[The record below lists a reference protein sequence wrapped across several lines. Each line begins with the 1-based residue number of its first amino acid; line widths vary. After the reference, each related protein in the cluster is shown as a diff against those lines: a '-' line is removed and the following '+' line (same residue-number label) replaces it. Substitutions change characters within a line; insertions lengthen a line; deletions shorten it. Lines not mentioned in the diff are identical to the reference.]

1 MFRSVVAGLLLL
13 ISGTVHAETLPVP
26 LTLQHAIQV
35 AEMQSNPAMQLADS
49 KLEQVNARKDQLL
62 SESGLN
68 ITAIAHLRAIE
79 PSNISVDRTNN
90 DSRAQL
96 LAKKKLYDFG
106 YTKARESAAQS
117 DVDSQ
122 HWLTVDAKQKHLL
135 DIIGKFNAV
144 LVADKGYVLKNEQMT
159 LAFLRYDKAR
169 DRHELGTVSDIDLME
184 LENGYRVLLQERKV
198 MEQKQRLTRKS
209 LALALNRPDDPPSEL
224 FEPEVVWDRELP
236 SLDAVLEK
244 ALSSNPSLQAARET
258 VKSANRKLEA
268 AQAKDNPVLHGEM
281 SVSDYHR
288 ETGSTHKATA
298 GVILEIPLY
307 SGGKSKSDVALAR
320 ASLREDQAKLRLIEL
335 AVRESVMELV
345 LKLETLKADLQAQQ
359 VSEEYGELYMD
370 KNRALYELEVASDF
384 GDAVVRVSKVILKK
398 LQTKL
403 DFLYTEA
410 QLAALQGQ
418 AITDIFKTVD
428 NGKEK

>member
-1 MFRSVVAGLLLL
+1 MFRSGITSLLLL
-13 ISGTVHAETLPVP
+13 IAGTVQAEALPVP
-26 LTLQHAIQV
+26 LTLQHAIEV

-49 KLEQVNARKDQLL
+49 RLDLVNARKELLL

-68 ITAIAHLRAIE
+68 ITAIAHLRAVE
-79 PSNISVDRTNN
+79 PSDISINRTNN

-106 YTKARESAAQS
+106 YTEARESAAQS
-117 DVDSQ
+117 DIQSQ
-122 HWLTVDAKQKHLL
+122 QWLTVDATQKHLL
-135 DIIGKFNAV
+135 DIIDKFNAV
-144 LVADKGYVLKNEQMT
+144 LVADKGYVLKNEEMT

-184 LENGYRVLLQERKV
+184 LETAYRVLLQERKV
-198 MEQKQRLTRKS
+198 MEQKQRLSRKS
-209 LALALNRPDDPPSEL
+209 LALALNRPDEPPSEL
-224 FEPEVVWDRELP
+224 NEPEVVWEKELP

-244 ALSSNPSLQAARET
+244 ALSSNPSLQAAREA
-258 VKSANRKLEA
+258 VNSANRKLEA

-281 SVSDYHR
+281 SVADYHR
-288 ETGSTHKATA
+288 ETGSTHKAIA
-298 GVILEIPLY
+298 GLILEIPLY
-307 SGGKSKSDVALAR
+307 TGGKNKSDVALAR
-320 ASLREDQAKLRLIEL
+320 ASLREAQANLRLIEL

-345 LKLETLKADLQAQQ
+345 LRLETLKADMQAQQ

-403 DFLYTEA
+403 DFLATEA

-418 AITDIFKTVD
+418 AVTDIFTAVD
-428 NGKEK
+428 NGKTK

>member
-1 MFRSVVAGLLLL
+1 MFRSGITSLLLL
-13 ISGTVHAETLPVP
+13 IAGTVQAEALPVP
-26 LTLQHAIQV
+26 LTLPYAIQV
-35 AEMQSNPAMQLADS
+35 AEMQSNPALQLADS
-49 KLEQVNARKDQLL
+49 KLDRVNARKEQLL

-68 ITAIAHLRAIE
+68 ITAIAHLRAVE
-79 PSNISVDRTNN
+79 PSDFSINRTNN

-96 LAKKKLYDFG
+96 QAKKRLYDFG
-106 YTKARESAAQS
+106 YTEARESAAQS
-117 DVDSQ
+117 DIESQ
-122 HWLTVDAKQKHLL
+122 QWLTVDARQKHLL
-135 DIIGKFNAV
+135 GIIDKFNAV
-144 LVADKGYVLKNEQMT
+144 LVADKGYVLKNEEMT

-209 LALALNRPDDPPSEL
+209 LALALNRPDEPPSKL
-224 FEPEVVWDRELP
+224 YEPEVVWEKELP

-244 ALSSNPSLQAARET
+244 ALSSNPSLQAAREALN
-258 VKSANRKLEA
+258 SANRKLEA

-281 SVSDYHR
+281 SVADYHR
-288 ETGSTHKATA
+288 ETGSTHKAIA
-298 GVILEIPLY
+298 GLILEIPLY
-307 SGGKSKSDVALAR
+307 TGGKNTSDVALAR
-320 ASLREDQAKLRLIEL
+320 ASLREAQANLRLIEL

-345 LKLETLKADLQAQQ
+345 LRLETLKADMQAQQ

-403 DFLYTEA
+403 DFLATEA

-418 AITDIFKTVD
+418 AVTDIFTTVD
-428 NGKEK
+428 NGKTK

>member
-1 MFRSVVAGLLLL
+1 MIRSGVSALLLL
-13 ISGTVHAETLPVP
+13 MAGIVQAEALPVP
-26 LTLQHAIQV
+26 LTLQHTLLV
-35 AEMQSNPAMQLADS
+35 AETQSNPTIQLADS
-49 KLEQVNARKDQLL
+49 KLDLVNARKEQLL

-68 ITAIAHLRAIE
+68 ITALAHLRAVE
-79 PSNISVDRTNN
+79 PSDISINRSNN

-96 LAKKKLYDFG
+96 LAKKRLYDFG
-106 YTKARESAAQS
+106 YTEARESAAQS

-122 HWLTVDAKQKHLL
+122 QWLTVDAKQKHLL
-135 DIIGKFNAV
+135 DIIQKFNAV
-144 LVADKGYVLKNEQMT
+144 LVADKGYVLKNEEMT

-184 LENGYRVLLQERKV
+184 LENGYRELLQERKV

-209 LALALNRPDDPPSEL
+209 LALALNRPDEPPAELSE
-224 FEPEVVWDRELP
+224 PQVIWDKELP
-236 SLDAVLEK
+236 SVQAVLEK
-244 ALSSNPSLQAARET
+244 ALSSNPALLAAREA

-281 SVSDYHR
+281 SVADYQR
-288 ETGSTHKATA
+288 ETGSTHKAIA
-298 GVILEIPLY
+298 GLILEIPLY
-307 SGGKSKSDVALAR
+307 TGGKNKSDVALAR
-320 ASLREDQAKLRLIEL
+320 AGLREAQANLRLIEL
-335 AVRESVMELV
+335 AVHESVMEQV
-345 LKLETLKADLQAQQ
+345 LRLETLKADMEAQQ

-398 LQTKL
+398 LQTRL
-403 DFLYTEA
+403 DFLATEA

-418 AITDIFKTVD
+418 AVTDIFKTVD
-428 NGKEK
+428 DGKAK

>member
-1 MFRSVVAGLLLL
+1 MFRPAITCLLLL
-13 ISGTVHAETLPVP
+13 IAGTLQAEALPVP
-26 LTLQHAIQV
+26 LTLQYAIQV
-35 AEMQSNPAMQLADS
+35 AELQSNPAMQLADS
-49 KLEQVNARKDQLL
+49 QLDRVNARKQQLL

-68 ITAIAHLRAIE
+68 ITAIAHLRAVE
-79 PSNISVDRTNN
+79 PSDISINGSNN

-106 YTKARESAAQS
+106 YTEARESAAQS
-117 DVDSQ
+117 DIDSQ
-122 HWLTVDAKQKHLL
+122 QWLTVDARQKHLL
-135 DIIGKFNAV
+135 DIIDKFNDV
-144 LVADKGYVLKNEQMT
+144 LVADKGYVLKNEEMT

-198 MEQKQRLTRKS
+198 MEQRQRLTRKS
-209 LALALNRPDDPPSEL
+209 LALALNRPDDPPAEL
-224 FEPEVVWDRELP
+224 FEPEVTWDKELP
-236 SLDAVLEK
+236 SLEVVLEK
-244 ALSSNPSLQAARET
+244 ALSSNPSLQAAREA

-281 SVSDYHR
+281 SVADYNR
-288 ETGSTHKATA
+288 ETGSTHKAIA
-298 GVILEIPLY
+298 GLILEIPLY
-307 SGGKSKSDVALAR
+307 TGGKNKSDVALAR
-320 ASLREDQAKLRLIEL
+320 ANLREAQANLRLIEL

-345 LKLETLKADLQAQQ
+345 LKLETLKADMQAQQ

-403 DFLYTEA
+403 DFLATEA

-418 AITDIFKTVD
+418 AVTDIFTTVD
-428 NGKEK
+428 NGKTK